1 MDNKIKYSLII
12 LFQIKEIDGHIEYFF
27 RLSEKKNPNHF
38 VDFKMRYQKLA
49 KLNQIF
55 LSEKHPDGFP
65 SFPKKIYIH
74 TDTNLNKRF
83 KELKNYFF
91 IIFNEYEFYKLNSV
105 QRWIKDTF
113 NKIEKTQDNNNQI
126 FEKNYNDNEKDTFLD
141 LITFDFVDDENIG
154 LTIQK
159 NFNVL
164 NFNNSH
170 YISIPKGNDNNF
182 KHLIKDETIL
192 DYEMFLIMDLLPF
205 LDNLNNLKL
214 NYSIDKIRNDFN
226 I

>member
-12 LFQIKEIDGHIEYFF
+12 LFQIKEIDHIEYFF

-38 VDFKMRYQKLA
+38 VDFKMRYKILA

-55 LSEKHPDGFP
+55 LSEKPPDGFP
-65 SFPKKIYIH
+65 SFPKKLYIH
-74 TDTNLNKRF
+74 TDKNLNERF

-91 IIFNEYEFYKLNSV
+91 IIFNEYQFYKLNSV
-105 QRWIKDTF
+105 QRWIKDII
-113 NKIEKTQDNNNQI
+113 NKIEKPQDNNNQI

-154 LTIQK
+154 LSVQK

-164 NFNNSH
+164 IFNNSH

-182 KHLIKDETIL
+182 KQLINDKTIL
-192 DYEMFLIMDLLPF
+192 VYEMFLKMNLLPF
-205 LDNLNNLKL
+205 LDNLKNLKL
-214 NYSIDKIRNDFN
+214 NYNINKIRNDFN